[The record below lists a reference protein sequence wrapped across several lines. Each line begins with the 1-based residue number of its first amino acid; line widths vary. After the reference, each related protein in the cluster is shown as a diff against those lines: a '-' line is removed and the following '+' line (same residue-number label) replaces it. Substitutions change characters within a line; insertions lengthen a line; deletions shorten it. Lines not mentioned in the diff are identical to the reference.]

1 MFSLPVSSVAI
12 DVRLP
17 AGTDELALLE
27 THTAD
32 PALAAML
39 LARLGTCEEPIDWTA
54 LPVPDVE
61 AALLRIRQIAIG
73 DLVRTD
79 VRCVSVD
86 CRARV
91 DVAFRISEYLAYSEM
106 RTPRYVEPA
115 DEPGWFRLRGTETS
129 FRIPAVADQIA
140 ITGLKSPELEL
151 ERRCVRPPHAPRATV
166 SKAQK
171 AMEAMAPC
179 FSRPLR
185 GVCPEC
191 QAEMSIYFDV
201 YCFVL
206 RELRGRAEVVYRE
219 VHLIAERYH
228 WPESRIL
235 GMPGTRRRQYAEMIA
250 DERIA

>member
-1 MFSLPVSSVAI
+1 MRPASRCIATSSIAPGYPSIRHSAILTPAETLSPSSISSLNMRVGSMIFRSQSRRRSRGAMFSLPVSSVAI

-91 DVAFRISEYLAYSEM
+91 DVAFRISEYLA
-106 RTPRYVEPA
+106 
-115 DEPGWFRLRGTETS
+115 
-129 FRIPAVADQIA
+129 
-140 ITGLKSPELEL
+140 
-151 ERRCVRPPHAPRATV
+151 
-166 SKAQK
+166 
-171 AMEAMAPC
+171 
-179 FSRPLR
+179 
-185 GVCPEC
+185 
-191 QAEMSIYFDV
+191 
-201 YCFVL
+201 
-206 RELRGRAEVVYRE
+206 
-219 VHLIAERYH
+219 
-228 WPESRIL
+228 
-235 GMPGTRRRQYAEMIA
+235 
-250 DERIA
+250 